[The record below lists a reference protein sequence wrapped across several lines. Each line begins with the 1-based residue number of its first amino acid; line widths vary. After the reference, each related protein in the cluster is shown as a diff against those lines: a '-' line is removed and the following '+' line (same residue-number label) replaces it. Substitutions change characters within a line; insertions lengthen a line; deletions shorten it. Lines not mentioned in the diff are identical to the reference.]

1 MQVQRQE
8 QLSVDSQSFF
18 YLSRVLKASALG
30 PDLDPEL
37 DLAPPKT
44 GATKEVFRLKKHV
57 KKKFC
62 MYFTNLKVFWQFNGK
77 ALAVWKFLV
86 GALV

>member
-1 MQVQRQE
+1 VQVQRQE

-44 GATKEVFRLKKHV
+44 GATKEVFRLK
-57 KKKFC
+57 
-62 MYFTNLKVFWQFNGK
+62 NR
-77 ALAVWKFLV
+77 
-86 GALV
+86 

>member
-1 MQVQRQE
+1 VQVQRQE

-18 YLSRVLKASALG
+18 YLSRVLKASA
-30 PDLDPEL
+30 LDPEL

>member
-18 YLSRVLKASALG
+18 YLIRVLRTSA
-30 PDLDPEL
+30 LDPEL
-37 DLAPPKT
+37 DLASPET